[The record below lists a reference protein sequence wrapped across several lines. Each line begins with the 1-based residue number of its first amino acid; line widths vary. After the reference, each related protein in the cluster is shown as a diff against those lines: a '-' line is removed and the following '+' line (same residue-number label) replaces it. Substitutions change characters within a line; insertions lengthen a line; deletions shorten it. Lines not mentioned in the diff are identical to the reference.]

1 MKNKFL
7 VLLLVPILMLS
18 QEVKISGT
26 IKDNQ
31 NRGIE
36 SASVLVYDNLEN
48 TISYTYSNETGN
60 YSLVFEKPINTLI
73 KVSVASLGYAKKEIT
88 LDLTLKSNLS
98 QSFILE
104 EKTEYLKEIV
114 IEANQ
119 KIKINKDTT
128 TIKVTSFSNKTEQ
141 TVEDL
146 LKKLP
151 GIEVQKDGSIKAHG
165 KTIDKLLILYIQ
177 IYSINL

>member
-1 MKNKFL
+1 MQKKLL
-7 VLLLVPILMLS
+7 VLLLFPILILS
-18 QEVKISGT
+18 QEIKISGT

-36 SASVLVYDNLEN
+36 SASVLVYDDLEN
-48 TISYTYSNETGN
+48 TLAYTFSDAKGN
-60 YSLVFEKPINTLI
+60 YNLFFDKPTNSII
-73 KVSVASLGYAKKEIT
+73 KVSVASLGYSKKEIE
-88 LDLTLKSNLS
+88 LDFTSKLEHS

-104 EKTEYLKEIV
+104 EKTEYLKEVV

-119 KIKINKDTT
+119 KIKIDKDTT
-128 TIKVTSFSNKTEQ
+128 MIKVASFSNKTEQ

-151 GIEVQKDGSIKAHG
+151 GIEVQKDQK
-165 KTIDKLLILYIQ
+165 ILAVE
-177 IYSINL
+177 